1 MNIGHIAGTIYNLH
15 QTNQPVQGPSLE
27 NPDLTE
33 EEAYLVQAECV
44 GFKGADGD
52 STVGYKAAL
61 TGRAAQKAMGLTEPI
76 FGTLLD
82 SMILE
87 SGAEVDGSQLSGLL
101 IEVEI
106 ALYLGQEVTSPLNSR
121 DEAKAVAIEA
131 APAFE
136 LPRMRLADPSTIK
149 AVDLIADNVGATLVV
164 TGQKQPITS
173 LADLNQVQ
181 AAFFKNNRQIN
192 LGLAKETLANQYDAL
207 FWLINKVLAQ
217 GRILEKGQ
225 ILLTGALCGMLPAEP
240 GFYRADYGELGNIDF
255 SLK

>member
-1 MNIGHIAGTIYNLH
+1 MNIGHIAQEIYESH
-15 QTNQPVQGPSLE
+15 QTNQPVQAPSLE
-27 NPDLTE
+27 NPGLTE
-33 EEAYLVQAECV
+33 EEAYLVQAECI
-44 GFKGADGD
+44 GFKGAGGD
-52 STVGYKAAL
+52 STAGYKAAL
-61 TGRAAQKAMGLTEPI
+61 TGRVAQKAMGLTEPI

-87 SGAEVDGSQLSGLL
+87 SGAEIDMSRLPGLL

-106 ALYLGQEVTSPLNSR
+106 ALYLEQEVISPLNSR

-136 LPRMRLADPSTIK
+136 LPRMRLADPSAIK
-149 AVDLIADNVGATLVV
+149 AVDMIADNAGATLVV
-164 TGQKQPITS
+164 IGQKQPITS
-173 LADLNQVQ
+173 LEDLNRVQ
-181 AAFFKNNRQIN
+181 AAFFKNHRQIN
-192 LGLAKETLANQYDAL
+192 QGQAKEAMGNQYDAL
-207 FWLINKVLAQ
+207 FWLINKILAQ

-240 GFYRADYGELGNIDF
+240 GFYHSDYGELGNIDF